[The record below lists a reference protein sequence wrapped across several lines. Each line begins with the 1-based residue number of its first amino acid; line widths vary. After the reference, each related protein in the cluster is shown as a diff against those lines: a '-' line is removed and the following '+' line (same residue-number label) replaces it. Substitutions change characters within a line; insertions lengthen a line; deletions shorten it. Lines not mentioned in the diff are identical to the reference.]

1 MDKDLGFVLF
11 GLVAIGL
18 AIFWTMSTA
27 FSPTAGI
34 ATQRYETRIE
44 LCNEWELTEKQKE
57 TCIHRAVEER
67 VRESLKPI
75 N

>member
-1 MDKDLGFVLF
+1 MDKDLALILVGVLI
-11 GLVAIGL
+11 IGAL
-18 AIFWTMSTA
+18 IFWTMSTT

-34 ATQRYETRIE
+34 ATVRYETRIE
-44 LCNEWELTEKQKE
+44 LCNEWELTERQKE